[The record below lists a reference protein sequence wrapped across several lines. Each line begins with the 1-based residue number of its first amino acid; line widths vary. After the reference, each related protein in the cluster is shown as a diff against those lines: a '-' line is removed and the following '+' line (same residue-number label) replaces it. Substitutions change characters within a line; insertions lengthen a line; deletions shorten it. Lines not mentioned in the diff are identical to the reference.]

1 MFVALLALL
10 FFLVPFAEIF
20 VIVEMTRIFGNIN
33 TVLLMVLLSSIG
45 AWLVKREGLGAW
57 GKVTRGIRAG
67 RIPTAD
73 VVDGFVLL
81 IAGVLMLTPG
91 FITGTIGLVVCI
103 PPVREV
109 VTALVLDLVR
119 ARGSERFRLLA
130 EADAAG
136 SNFTRSPFASAPF
149 TAPRPYRRPE
159 DSAPSGPSGPSPT
172 AAAAPTTRSGR
183 WSRDDII
190 DVEGEEWFL
199 DEEPLG
205 EIGPA

>member
-1 MFVALLALL
+1 MLVALLALV
-10 FFLVPFAEIF
+10 FFMVPFAEIF
-20 VIVEMTRIFGNIN
+20 VIVEMSRIFGNVN
-33 TVLLMVLLSSIG
+33 TIVLMVLFSSVG
-45 AWLVKREGLGAW
+45 AWLIKREGLGAW
-57 GKVTRGIRAG
+57 GKVTKGIRAG

-81 IAGVLMLTPG
+81 VAGILMFTPG
-91 FITGTIGLVVCI
+91 FITGTIGLLMCI

-109 VTALVLDLVR
+109 TGGLVLDQVR
-119 ARGSERFRLLA
+119 ARGTQRFRLMA

-149 TAPRPYRRPE
+149 STPRPYRRPE
-159 DSAPSGPSGPSPT
+159 DPPPPPSGSAAGPPP
-172 AAAAPTTRSGR
+172 AATTSR

-190 DVEGEEWFL
+190 DVEGEEWYL

>member
-1 MFVALLALL
+1 M
-10 FFLVPFAEIF
+10 PFAEIF
-20 VIVEMTRIFGNIN
+20 VIVEMTRIFGNVN
-33 TVLLMVLLSSIG
+33 TLLLMVLLSSVG

-57 GKVTRGIRAG
+57 SKVTNGIKAG

-91 FITGTIGLVVCI
+91 FITGTVGLLVCI
-103 PPVREV
+103 PPVREIV
-109 VTALVLDLVR
+109 RELVQDQLR
-119 ARGSERFRLLA
+119 ARGSRRFRLIA

-136 SNFTRSPFASAPF
+136 ASFTRTPFGQAPF
-149 TAPRPYRRPE
+149 SATRPYRRPDE
-159 DSAPSGPSGPSPT
+159 TTSQAPPDVASPPRDPQPHQRSEQSAAQPP
-172 AAAAPTTRSGR
+172 AGR
-183 WSRDDII
+183 WSRNDII

-199 DEEPLG
+199 DDQPIG